1 MAIAYNFN
9 QERNVISDLKNLTGD
24 SLVPNRVVV
33 LDANNQGGV
42 TTPSE
47 GDTKILG
54 ILKESDETTD
64 GYIPNGRPCDIV
76 VSGEYPVEIAGDV
89 NVGDILVVADT
100 LGRVRALTANELAPL
115 SGESTKIGVLG
126 IAKESA
132 TYVSGKSVLVV
143 CVIQKSI
150 IEVPVTS

>member
-33 LDANNQGGV
+33 LDANKQGGV

-64 GYIPNGRPCDIV
+64 GYIPNGRPCDVV
-76 VSGEYPVEIAGDV
+76 VSGEYPVEIADDV
-89 NVGDILVVADT
+89 TVGDILVVADE
-100 LGRVRALTANELAPL
+100 LGRVRALTEEELEPL

-132 TYVSGKSVLVV
+132 TYTTGKNVLVV
-143 CVIQKSI
+143 CVIQKGI